1 MCPEWSNMSPW
12 NDSKKYERDSS
23 DTFMMNCPSMPLS
36 PPVWKIWWLQPK
48 SKIKRRMAT
57 LMIVY
62 HAEWELS
69 LLSRL
74 SAFMR
79 ETLTKYMGSMAWS
92 VRPGGIIEFSDSGR
106 LLHNWFRNLLMPWH
120 NWNQTFLVS
129 LALESDFLDG
139 LGMIE
144 FGHVQDIFA

>member
-1 MCPEWSNMSPW
+1 
-12 NDSKKYERDSS
+12 
-23 DTFMMNCPSMPLS
+23 
-36 PPVWKIWWLQPK
+36 
-48 SKIKRRMAT
+48 MAT

-79 ETLTKYMGSMAWS
+79 ETLTKYMDSAACS

-106 LLHNWFRNLLMPWH
+106 LCII
-120 NWNQTFLVS
+120 
-129 LALESDFLDG
+129 DFG
-139 LGMIE
+139 IS
-144 FGHVQDIFA
+144 